1 MSQYFNNIDF
11 SKAYLGTI
19 PLNDYIVSGQYDTF
33 DGLVGPIS
41 ASGGTEVIVG
51 NVKIHYFSA
60 TGSNTFTIHYGT
72 GNPIYYAVVGGGGGA
87 WGSGVNVGGGGA
99 GTARTGSIIAYTG
112 NYPITVGA
120 GGPSFL
126 SGPND
131 GGFSVFYNSGNQIIA
146 YASGG
151 LLGGN
156 QIQPPYFDGRGG
168 SNADFTGGGTPT
180 GGGAGAAGNG
190 TAGGPNSNGLPGA
203 GLQVTMPGVN
213 QVFGTGGVGF
223 YLDATPQVSG
233 SGGFAGA
240 NNAAKNAGANGI
252 VIVSYYT

>member
-19 PLNDYIVSGQYDTF
+19 PLNDYIASGQYDTF

-87 WGSGVNVGGGGA
+87 FGGNQNNAGGGGA

-112 NYPITVGA
+112 NYPITVGS
-120 GGPSFL
+120 GG
-126 SGPND
+126 GGDNN
-131 GGFSVFYNSGNQIIA
+131 GGFSAFYNSGNQIIA

-151 LLGGN
+151 FFGGSQQN
-156 QIQPPYFDGRGG
+156 PPYFDGRGG
-168 SNADFTGGGTPT
+168 GNADFAGGANPV
-180 GGGAGAAGNG
+180 GGGAGAAGTG
-190 TAGGPNSNGLPGA
+190 SQGAAQSNGAPGP
-203 GLQVTMPGVN
+203 GLLVTIPGVN
-213 QVFGTGGVGF
+213 ETFARGGVGIF
-223 YLDATPQVSG
+223 PNSTPQLSG
-233 SGGFAGA
+233 SGGSAGN
-240 NNAAKNAGANGI
+240 NNAGRNNGASGI